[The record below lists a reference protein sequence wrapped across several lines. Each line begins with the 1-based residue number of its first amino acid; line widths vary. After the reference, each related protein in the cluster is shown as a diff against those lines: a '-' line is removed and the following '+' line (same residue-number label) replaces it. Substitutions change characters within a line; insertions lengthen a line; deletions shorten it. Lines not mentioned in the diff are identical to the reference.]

1 MRTGLF
7 LIPLLT
13 CAMVNTAAAQQIFPF
28 RGSERP
34 AEGWPAEV
42 EEHYQPIVTDS
53 TLLFHKPWLVWQ
65 CTCGWPIDYE
75 FYYDIDFRTARQCWG
90 RKEVFDRVE
99 VNGQYGFVQRGLGE
113 LHAMLEPS
121 GGGFLYTEVGV
132 DSLGDELR
140 LRTVQLVWDTDSV
153 LRTDT
158 AAVGS
163 WGHEGL
169 VTRITRYVELKPA
182 R

>member
-1 MRTGLF
+1 MSKATFAIALSAC
-7 LIPLLT
+7 LLST
-13 CAMVNTAAAQQIFPF
+13 DLAAQQIFSY

-42 EEHYQPIVTDS
+42 EEHYLPIITDT

-65 CTCGWPIDYE
+65 CSCGWPIDYE
-75 FYYDIDFRTARQCWG
+75 FFYDVDFRTVRQCWG

-113 LHAMLEPS
+113 LHATLEPT
-121 GGGFLYTEVGV
+121 GDGFLYTEVRI
-132 DSLGDELR
+132 DSLGDEVR
-140 LRTVQLVWDTDSV
+140 QRTVQLVWDTDSV

-158 AAVGS
+158 AAVGA
-163 WGHEGL
+163 WGYEGL

-182 R
+182 P